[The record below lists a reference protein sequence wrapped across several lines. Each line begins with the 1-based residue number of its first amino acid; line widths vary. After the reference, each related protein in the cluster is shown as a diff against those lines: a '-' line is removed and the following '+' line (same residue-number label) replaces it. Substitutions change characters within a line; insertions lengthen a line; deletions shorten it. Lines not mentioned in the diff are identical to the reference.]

1 MIVIKELVIGKMNDE
16 TGGVTTEE
24 FVELKL
30 KRYYQYLVDDNSE
43 HKKAIGANRSVVI
56 PISYN
61 EYKICFVE

>member
-30 KRYYQYLVDDNSE
+30 KRYY
-43 HKKAIGANRSVVI
+43 
-56 PISYN
+56 
-61 EYKICFVE
+61 